1 MIRATDRLSAAI
13 FAVAVTL
20 SIVWGMA
27 NLGYPAPTG
36 DLVAA
41 QFGACLPEQQLI

>member
-1 MIRATDRLSAAI
+1 MIHLTERLAAAF

-27 NLGYPAPTG
+27 NLGYPQQTT
-36 DLVAA
+36 AA
-41 QFGACLPEQQLI
+41 MAARFGACYPDTV